1 MAIRKLFCQ
10 DQLDSDMP
18 LQTSFIIPS
27 WGHVQLDDAED
38 RQEPCVGHASQAGK
52 RGRNDLWVLLK
63 GSWKLGYLRLFEY
76 IWVWSSRT
84 WNLDILMLKQI
95 YRVFGVADVTIWVSV
110 STPGCDSRIR
120 WALGQVQWYSSWM
133 RSTKRTRGD
142 AMFIAWPVE
151 AVQLPSRL

>member
-95 YRVFGVADVTIWVSV
+95 YRVFWCCRCYNLGVSFTAWLWQSHQVGSRP
-110 STPGCDSRIR
+110 ST
-120 WALGQVQWYSSWM
+120 V
-133 RSTKRTRGD
+133 
-142 AMFIAWPVE
+142 
-151 AVQLPSRL
+151 VQLMNAVYQEDMPWCHVHRMASWSFAASL